1 MTSQQTDISRAELNY
16 AKGLMNNLMIELGE
30 LRETNTNLHHEL
42 IVNQKLITRKTNEL
56 EHLVHN
62 IGAVWIEY

>member
-62 IGAVWIEY
+62 IGIIPNE